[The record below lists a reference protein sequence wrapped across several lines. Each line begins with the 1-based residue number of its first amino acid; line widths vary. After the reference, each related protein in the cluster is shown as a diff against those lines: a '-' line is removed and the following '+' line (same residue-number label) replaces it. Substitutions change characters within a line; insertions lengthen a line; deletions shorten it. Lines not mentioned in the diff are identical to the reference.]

1 MRYRLLVVLAAFCLI
16 HAVAGC
22 ATPRPDTV
30 TQVSTI
36 DALLAGAYDGQ
47 MSCAELRRH
56 GDFGI
61 GTFHALDGEMVLFDG
76 IVYQVKADGEVTT
89 PGGGTTTP
97 FAAVCC
103 FDADSVLVLS
113 RPMGRAAF
121 EKLLDKSYPDR
132 NAIYAICVEG
142 RFRQMK
148 TRSVPAQK
156 KPYPPLAEV
165 TRHQPIFTMEE
176 ASGVLV
182 GFRLPPYVKGINV
195 PGYHLHFIS
204 DDRTQGGHV
213 IDFTI
218 EEGVVEMDRCHR
230 FVMILPEG
238 ESDFSRLDL
247 SRDRAREL
255 ESVER

>member
-1 MRYRLLVVLAAFCLI
+1 MQKRLLVAVCAFWWI
-16 HAVAGC
+16 YAVAGC

-36 DALLAGAYDGQ
+36 DALLAGGYDGQ
-47 MSCAELRRH
+47 VRCSALREY

-76 IVYQVKADGEVTT
+76 TVYQVRSDGDVTT
-89 PGGGTTTP
+89 PPGRTTTP

-103 FDADSVLVLS
+103 FDADSVLTLTK
-113 RPMGRAAF
+113 PMDRAAL
-121 EKLLDKSYPDR
+121 EKHLDRSFPDR
-132 NAIYAICVEG
+132 NAIYAVCVQG
-142 RFRQMK
+142 TFRQMK

-165 TRHQPIFTMEE
+165 TRHQPVFTMEE

-182 GFRLPPYVKGINV
+182 GFRLPPFAKGINV
-195 PGYHLHFIS
+195 PGYHLHFLS
-204 DDRTQGGHV
+204 DDRSQGGHV
-213 IDFTI
+213 LDFTL
-218 EEGVVEMDRCHR
+218 EKGTVEMDRCHR
-230 FVMILPEG
+230 FTMILPEKEG
-238 ESDFSRLDL
+238 DFSRLDL
-247 SRDRAREL
+247 SRDRAKEL